1 MTSTRRG
8 GPCRLRPPRP
18 LTGDAVGTLS
28 LTGDGIDAG
37 QQFVRAMEDG
47 FRRACSVSGAVC
59 SDEIQLGT
67 GRIRL
72 TRAGTTLDAAV
83 LPAFAHRLSRTDD
96 VPGHAHSLEIRL
108 WEGRSTGVFAPRP
121 PWPEGDYLA
130 RGEVR
135 HEFDEDVQLS
145 FRIDS
150 GVLSVLDT
158 RNRIAYCWVR
168 DVSVLPPWEIAAP
181 LRPVIGWWATMTGRQ
196 LAHGAAVGTEA
207 GAVLLSAR
215 GGSGKSTT
223 ALSAL
228 ERGLLYLGDD
238 YVQLE
243 QPDDPH
249 VASLYCTAKL
259 HPDNLEAR
267 LPRLSALIAG
277 TVDPSQDKVTLA
289 LQSAFASQLV
299 ARLPLRAI
307 VVPQVGPNDRPWLE
321 PISPAAVLA
330 ALAPTTVLQLPGA
343 DGRSLSRM
351 GAFASAVPG
360 FRLHLSP
367 DLDANVD
374 LLRTLIAERA
384 NEER

>member
-1 MTSTRRG
+1 MSIRRAG
-8 GPCRLRPPRP
+8 RCLHRSQRPVSS
-18 LTGDAVGTLS
+18 AVGATPTLKGTDS
-28 LTGDGIDAG
+28 G
-37 QQFVRAMEDG
+37 QDFVQAMESG
-47 FRRACSVSGAVC
+47 FRRACAAAGSVC
-59 SDEIQLGT
+59 RDDIQLGS
-67 GRIRL
+67 GRLRL
-72 TRAGTTLDAAV
+72 SRAGPTLDEAV
-83 LPAFAHRLSRTDD
+83 LPAFAHRRVPADAD
-96 VPGHAHSLEIRL
+96 VGNGASLEIRL
-108 WEGRSTGVFAPRP
+108 WDARSTGVYAPRP

-150 GVLSVLDT
+150 GVLSVLDA
-158 RNRIAYCWVR
+158 RNRTAYCWVR
-168 DVSVLPPWEIAAP
+168 DRSVLPPWEIAAP
-181 LRPVIGWWATMTGRQ
+181 LRPIIGWWATMTGRQ
-196 LAHGAAVGTEA
+196 LAHGAAVGTTD

-243 QPDDPH
+243 QPHDPH

-267 LPRLSALIAG
+267 LPRLAALIAG

-289 LQSAFASQLV
+289 LQTTFAAQLV
-299 ARLPLRAI
+299 EQLPLRAI
-307 VVPQVGPNDRPWLE
+307 VVPQVGPNDTPWLE
-321 PISPAAVLA
+321 PISPATVLA

-351 GAFASAVPG
+351 GAFAAAVPG

-374 LLRTLIAERA
+374 LIRTLIAERA
-384 NEER
+384 RGGR